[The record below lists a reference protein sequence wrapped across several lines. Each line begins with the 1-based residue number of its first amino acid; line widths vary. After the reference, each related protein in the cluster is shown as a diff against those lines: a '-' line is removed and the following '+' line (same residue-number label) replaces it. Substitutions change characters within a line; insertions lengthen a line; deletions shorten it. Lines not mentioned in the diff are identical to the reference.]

1 MLTALVLALAAAV
14 AGGAQA
20 PSFDSSKATV
30 SAPKVVAEIDA
41 GKLKG
46 EMTRLSWSDDGQF
59 FLRSV
64 ERDIFQNERGKNYV
78 LTPAGALQQVTDEPA
93 WAALYW
99 SWKAGLTAP
108 GSPDVKL
115 DIERRE
121 QNKTATGSTGEDFS
135 GGTDNPNRSD
145 PSSNQIAKD
154 VGSMQKVVTITVRF
168 KGETIYAVQNSALAP
183 GGSFSWAPAPRQAL
197 VFVNSKRRL
206 VVIDRNGKKIDLPGT
221 GDVLLPAWSPD
232 GTKIAFL
239 QKIEKKRYALTVIDV
254 SGSER

>member
-1 MLTALVLALAAAV
+1 VLTAFVMALAAVIA
-14 AGGAQA
+14 ASQQA
-20 PSFDSSKATV
+20 ASLDATKAAV

-46 EMTRLSWSDDGQF
+46 ELTVLAWSDDGQF

-78 LTPAGALQQVTDEPA
+78 VTQAGAMQQVTDEPG

-108 GSPDVKL
+108 GSPDTKL
-115 DIERRE
+115 DVERRE
-121 QNKTATGSTGEDFS
+121 QNKTATGSSGQDFGS
-135 GGTDNPNRSD
+135 GGTPNPNRSD

-154 VGSMQKVVTITVRF
+154 LASMQKIVTLTVRF
-168 KGETIYAVQNSALAP
+168 KGETIYEVQNGTLAP
-183 GGSFSWAPAPRQAL
+183 GGSFSWAPAPQEAL
-197 VFVNSKRRL
+197 VFVNGKKRL
-206 VVIDRNGKKIDLPGT
+206 VIVDRNGKKLNVPGT

-239 QKIEKKRYALTVIDV
+239 QRTQKKRYSLTVV
-254 SGSER
+254 EVG